1 MAAVAV
7 EERLYRPGPKRVL
20 SLDAGFGRS
29 ALQLG
34 LLSEVERQLER
45 RAGRPGARLSGYFDL
60 IGGVSLGAVVAASLA
75 LGRSVADAFQ
85 TLREAMARSGN
96 AAARSAGRSRLDLER
111 LEQILKRDLGEVELG
126 GPGLKTGLALFTRRL
141 EAATHLVYTNAPRAA
156 SFEGTDGVY
165 PHRHLLVR
173 KIALASVGGGALGEP
188 RTIRLSA
195 PGAVVASGLDPVG
208 HFIDAS
214 VAIGSNP
221 SLQLLHVATLP
232 PFGFGWL
239 PGDQTLL
246 VASVGAGV
254 SPPIADDAQLAQWA
268 ADPNGPDAAA
278 RQTHALM
285 TAHHD
290 GCLTTVQTMQA
301 ICATPR
307 PWSLGGDLQDMRGM
321 HLSPLPLAHFQRFDA
336 RLEVYALAQL
346 GLGLNERDVVALRAG
361 SLADPTI
368 AQRLFEVGQRV
379 GQAYFRTPNGGTSQP
394 WASLIFPA
402 RFDPVEFADRPPGP
416 PRNRLQALARTFDRK
431 GN

>member
-1 MAAVAV
+1 V

-20 SLDAGFGRS
+20 ALDAGYART

-34 LLSEVERQLER
+34 LLSELERQLER
-45 RAGRPGARLSGYFDL
+45 RSGQPGLRLSGYFDL

-85 TLREAMARSGN
+85 TLREAMSRGTSG
-96 AAARSAGRSRLDLER
+96 AARGASRGRLDLER
-111 LEQILKRDLGEVELG
+111 LEQILKRDFGEVELG
-126 GPGLKTGLALFTRRL
+126 GAGLKTGLAVFTRRL
-141 EAATHLVYTNAPRAA
+141 EASAHLVYTNAPRTPAFDGA
-156 SFEGTDGVY
+156 DGVY

-173 KIALASVGGGALGEP
+173 KLALASVGGGALGEP

-208 HFIDAS
+208 HFVDAS
-214 VAIGSNP
+214 VAVGSNP

-246 VASVGAGV
+246 LSSVGAGV
-254 SPPIADDAQLAQWA
+254 AAPQAEEAQLAQWA
-268 ADPNGPDAAA
+268 ADPHGADAAA

-285 TAHHD
+285 TSHHD
-290 GCLTTVQTMQA
+290 GALATVQTMQA
-301 ICATPR
+301 ICASPR

-321 HLSPLPLAHFQRFDA
+321 HLSPLPLAHFQRFDS

-346 GLGLNERDVVALRAG
+346 GLGLNERDVQALRGG
-361 SLADPTI
+361 SLGDPTI

-379 GQAYFRTPNGGTSQP
+379 GQAYFRTPNGGASQP
-394 WASLIFPA
+394 WATLIFPP
-402 RFDPVEFADRPPGP
+402 RFDPPEFADRPPGP